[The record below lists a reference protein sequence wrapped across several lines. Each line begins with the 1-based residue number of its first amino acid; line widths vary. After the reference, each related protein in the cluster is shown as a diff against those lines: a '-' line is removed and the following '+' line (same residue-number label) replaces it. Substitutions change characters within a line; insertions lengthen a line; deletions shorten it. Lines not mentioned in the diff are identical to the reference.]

1 MKIRS
6 IEPTPN
12 PNSMKLNLD
21 ERLPEGQTRSY
32 VRELGQNAPESL
44 RQLLEIPGVKSIY
57 QVADFISIERNPK
70 YDWQPILTAAAHVFE
85 GNAEGAE
92 SVQLPQTLDGAS
104 AEIKVFVQQYRGIPM
119 QIKLLTPTQDLRV
132 ALPDRYGFTAKQA
145 AQASGQFL
153 QERKWVEQGVRYGDV
168 QAVGEEMVQLIEAAY
183 DDERL
188 QHLMNQAI
196 AQGEGEAVPS
206 QPLTSPEAAE
216 RYQDPDWKKRFAA
229 LDQLH
234 PTEEDLPLLGK
245 AIHDENA
252 SIRRL
257 AAVYLGAIGG
267 SEVLPHLFAALQ
279 DPAVAVRRAAGDS
292 LSDLGDPAAILPMA
306 EALQDPSKLVRWR
319 AARFLYEVGD
329 ASALPAL
336 RAVVDDPEFEVALQ
350 AKMAV
355 ERIEGG
361 KAASGPL
368 WQQLA
373 RDLSSES

>member
-21 ERLPEGQTRSY
+21 ERLPDGLTRSY
-32 VRELGQNAPESL
+32 VREHGENAPESL
-44 RQLLEIPGVKSIY
+44 RRLLEIPGVKSIY

-70 YDWQPILTAAAHVFE
+70 YDWQPILAAGARLFE
-85 GNAEGAE
+85 GTAEGGDAVLAPQAPDE
-92 SVQLPQTLDGAS
+92 SS
-104 AEIKVFVQQYRGIPM
+104 SEIKVFVQQYRGIPM
-119 QIKLLTPTQDLRV
+119 QIKLLTSTQDLRV
-132 ALPDRYGFTAKQA
+132 ALPDRFAFAAKQA

-168 QAVGEEMVQLIEAAY
+168 QEVGEELVQLIEASY
-183 DDERL
+183 DEQRL
-188 QHLMNQAI
+188 QQLMSQAI
-196 AQGEGEAVPS
+196 AQGEGETVPS
-206 QPLTSPEAAE
+206 QQLTSEEAAE
-216 RYQDPDWKKRFAA
+216 RFQDPDWKKRYAA
-229 LDQLH
+229 LDQLE
-234 PTEEDLPLLGK
+234 PSRQAIPLLEQ

-257 AAVYLGAIGG
+257 AAVYLGAVGG
-267 SEVLPHLFAALQ
+267 SEVLPHLFAALK

-292 LSDLGDPAAILPMA
+292 LSDMGDPAAILPMA
-306 EALQDPSKLVRWR
+306 ESLQDPSKLVRWR

-368 WQQLA
+368 WQQLS
-373 RDLSSES
+373 RELSSES